1 MEIIKAEELRKT
13 MEEKFYSTEIRNLAL
28 EVVADKVMRDIKKA
42 AEVNTL
48 YFYEFNL
55 ENIIH
60 YMDISAQSATDNY
73 YKVFRHLTYLKNCFE
88 ADDKGKYQIFVSQ
101 IQLKFIDAGYNII
114 QEEGLKN
121 RYIFTISWKN
131 KKKDEN

>member
-13 MEEKFYSTEIRNLAL
+13 MEEKFYNGEIRNLAL
-28 EVVADKVMRDIKKA
+28 TIVTDKVMRDIKKA
-42 AEVNTL
+42 AEVDTL

-60 YMDISAQSATDNY
+60 YMDISAQSTTDNY

-88 ADDKGKYQIFVSQ
+88 AEDKGKYQIFVSQ
-101 IQLKFIDAGYNII
+101 LQLAFIDAGYNLI
-114 QEEGLKN
+114 QDEGLKN
-121 RYIFTISWKN
+121 RYRFTISWKN

>member
-13 MEEKFYSTEIRNLAL
+13 MEEKFYNGEIRNLAL
-28 EVVADKVMRDIKKA
+28 EVVTDKVMRDIKKA
-42 AEVNTL
+42 AEVDTL

-60 YMDISAQSATDNY
+60 YMDISAQSTTDNY

-101 IQLKFIDAGYNII
+101 LQLAFIDAGYNLI
-114 QEEGLKN
+114 QDEGLKN
-121 RYIFTISWKN
+121 RYRFTISWKN
-131 KKKDEN
+131 KKDEK